1 MARAYTA
8 NGHSKICK
16 KSNLRNVQRQTEGR
30 HDDGRAK
37 RYDVATW
44 RELNQFAQEREVERE
59 GKEVET
65 TEGNRVDRHAF

>member
-37 RYDVATW
+37 RYDVVRAAAV
-44 RELNQFAQEREVERE
+44 RAGEREVERE